1 MPDDTPVF
9 PAPAAGRVPSPAPG
23 SSGRWLVVGLLA
35 LGVTAG
41 ITAIAFQLRQT
52 GRCLAFYG
60 PDVAR
65 SVSEAPV
72 VELWRLAPTGEAGV
86 LHATARYDVTHAPG
100 LVHLRR
106 GLVEDANFSWPRDAS
121 APARLPAGDWDVA
134 LVFSD
139 PRRGGAAATV
149 VFDLPADGASG
160 GALAVVGRPGRIG
173 LGRIA
178 KGLARWFATVPGSR

>member
-1 MPDDTPVF
+1 MPDDAPASS
-9 PAPAAGRVPSPAPG
+9 APAAGRVPSPARG

-60 PDVAR
+60 PEVAR

-72 VELWRLAPTGEAGV
+72 VEMWRLGPTDEAGV
-86 LHATARYDVTHAPG
+86 LHATARYDVSHAPG

-106 GLVEDANFSWPRDAS
+106 GLVEDANFSWPQDAS
-121 APARLPAGDWDVA
+121 AAALSPAGDWDVA

-139 PRRGGAAATV
+139 PPRGGAAAV
-149 VFDLPADGASG
+149 LVFDLPADGAPG
-160 GALAVVGRPGRIG
+160 GELAVWGRPRRIG

-178 KGLARWFATVPGSR
+178 KGLGRWFATVPGSP